1 MKISEL
7 ELLLKKIREK
17 EGDLNVCV
25 SETDEYW
32 GSVDS
37 HLEEHN
43 VEVNEH
49 AQPEGPKSG
58 KSEKAVR
65 FKSW

>member
-7 ELLLKKIREK
+7 ELLLKKIRDK

-25 SETDEYW
+25 SESHEYW

-37 HLEEHN
+37 HLEEYN
-43 VEVNEH
+43 VDVSDH

-58 KSEKAVR
+58 KSERAVR
-65 FKSW
+65 LKTW